1 MTHFLISA
9 TAVLLAVSCG
19 GGSANSTATTTG
31 ITTVSASASDST
43 PGSTSSS
50 SSNSSGSG
58 GAESTIAAETS
69 TSSAPPDLPGFD
81 TLDPP
86 KGCGKIDLLFVVGDA
101 GIIDAPLLKQE
112 AIEDAQRVSD
122 ATAAFVTIMQEQA
135 VDYDLQVM
143 VVKGDPSW
151 EPVDANCCDP
161 ARPCDNLAPYPG
173 CGAIDDYTDC
183 DGELGIGVTLP
194 MGFMASNVRCELAGG
209 HRFITEEQED
219 FAGAFDC
226 LINVGRSGGVQQHA
240 GAMVR
245 AIGPKLTGPDGCNAG
260 FVRPDAMLVVV
271 IVEHGLDQK
280 TSGSPEGWAA
290 SLVAAK
296 AGNAAGIVV
305 VGILDTYDP
314 FDADDCW
321 DDPDNSVRRLVEGF
335 PAHVL
340 GSKCAPDLGQYLGEA
355 VSVIET
361 ACEAFVP
368 PG

>member
-1 MTHFLISA
+1 MTRFLISA
-9 TAVLLAVSCG
+9 TAVLLAASCG
-19 GGSANSTATTTG
+19 GGSAGSTATTTG
-31 ITTVSASASDST
+31 ITTVSASDSA
-43 PGSTSSS
+43 PGSSSSS

-58 GAESTIAAETS
+58 GAESTSAAETS

-86 KGCGKIDLLFVVGDA
+86 KGCGKIDLLFVVADS
-101 GIIDAPLLKQE
+101 GIIDVPLLKQQ
-112 AIEDAQRVSD
+112 AIEDAQRVRD
-122 ATAAFVTIMQEQA
+122 ATNGFISVMQEQA

-151 EPVDANCCDP
+151 EPVDANCCAP
-161 ARPCDNLAPYPG
+161 EKPCDNLAPYPG

-183 DGELGIGVTLP
+183 DGDLGVGITLP
-194 MGFMASNVRCELAGG
+194 MGFMASNARCELTGG
-209 HRFITEEQED
+209 HRYITEEHED

-226 LINVGRSGGVQQHA
+226 LVNVGRSGGVQQYA

-245 AIGPKLTGPDGCNAG
+245 AIGPALNGPDGCNAG

-271 IVEHGLDQK
+271 IIANSLDTK
-280 TSGSPEGWAA
+280 SSGSHEGWAA

-305 VGILDTYDP
+305 VGLLQTYDP
-314 FDADDCW
+314 FDSEDCW
-321 DDPDNSVRRLVEGF
+321 DDPKSEVRRLVEGF
-335 PAHVL
+335 PTHVL
-340 GSKCAPDLGQYLGEA
+340 GSYCAPDLGQYLGEA
-355 VSVIET
+355 VSVIDA
-361 ACEAFVP
+361 ACAEFVP